1 MIINQ
6 SSKSSSM
13 FYVKKTVSFL
23 SNSGGIFGDG
33 EANIFSLITRLD
45 LWIEFLF
52 TEISSGITEL
62 LEDLFYVSSWI

>member
-1 MIINQ
+1 
-6 SSKSSSM
+6 M

-23 SNSGGIFGDG
+23 SNSGGIFSDV
-33 EANIFSLITRLD
+33 EADIFSLITRLD